1 MTRIFSATC
10 RRPTFNE
17 KVRPEF
23 KEIYE
28 LLHRGF
34 VDEKLV
40 VPSSLLHDIASCLAT
55 HLEDRIVSYRHY
67 LGQVRLHRPDEIRN
81 TQPLQRSTVSWA
93 VLLKD
98 PRRPKAAFL
107 DDADQRVERFGINVD
122 SHLEKCNFRQS
133 RHRTAKELE
142 ELRQPLLRDEVTL

>member
-1 MTRIFSATC
+1 MGKHTQKLLVYLDQNFLSSLSEADI
-10 RRPTFNE
+10 NE

-40 VPSSLLHDIASCLAT
+40 VPSSLLHDIASSLAT

-93 VLLKD
+93 ALLKTHAD
-98 PRRPKAAFL
+98 PKP
-107 DDADQRVERFGINVD
+107 RFWTTPINVL
-122 SHLEKCNFRQS
+122 SVS
-133 RHRTAKELE
+133 A
-142 ELRQPLLRDEVTL
+142 